1 MTIELLRRSLE
12 MIGRLRD
19 DLNGMEDNES
29 LELSLYSIDLENQIS
44 AALSQPASEDTWLV
58 EAERLY
64 VAARTFLIVD
74 HRDADADSFTANA
87 EADAKFRAHLRVRPA
102 PEGFVLVPVEP
113 TEEMVRAGAG
123 HFAVAVSPREF
134 AAMSYRSMIET
145 AKESGK

>member
-44 AALSQPASEDTWLV
+44 AALSQPASED
-58 EAERLY
+58 A
-64 VAARTFLIVD
+64 
-74 HRDADADSFTANA
+74 
-87 EADAKFRAHLRVRPA
+87 RPA
-102 PEGFVLVPVEP
+102 PEGMAIFGWVIDGKYFVETPEEAKALKAKNFTLTTVYAPV
-113 TEEMVRAGAG
+113 
-123 HFAVAVSPREF
+123 
-134 AAMSYRSMIET
+134 AA